1 MFLQNS
7 KPRAFIFDIDGTV
20 ALRGDRGIFDFDN
33 CAVDTRCET
42 AYALYKA
49 LVISYPIIFLTGR
62 EDKHRIPTEKW
73 LNYNGFGERAGL
85 YMRPTNNNNPDQ
97 EVKIQTYQ
105 TYVEPYYDIIGLID
119 DRQRVVDAYR
129 AIGLTVLQIRPGD
142 F

>member
-1 MFLQNS
+1 MQNS

-42 AYALYKA
+42 AYTIYKA

-62 EDKHRIPTEKW
+62 EDKYREATEKW
-73 LNYNGFGERAGL
+73 LDHHGFEERIGL
-85 YMRPTNNNNPDQ
+85 HMRPTGNNDPDQ
-97 EVKIQTYQ
+97 EVKIQTYK
-105 TYVEPYYDIIGLID
+105 TYVEPYYDIVGLID